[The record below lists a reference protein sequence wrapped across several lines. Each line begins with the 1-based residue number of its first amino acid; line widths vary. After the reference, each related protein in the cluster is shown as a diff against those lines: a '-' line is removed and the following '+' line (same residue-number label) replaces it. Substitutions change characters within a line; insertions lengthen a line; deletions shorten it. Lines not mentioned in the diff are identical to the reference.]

1 MNKTCVTVKGKKNLG
16 PNNIKG
22 EGKKKNLIRL
32 LKKKKEE
39 DKL

>member
-22 EGKKKNLIRL
+22 EGKKKKPDKIIR
-32 LKKKKEE
+32 KKKEE